1 MARKKKQRKTNPKT
15 LATDERHIT
24 AYRLRM
30 AGAKLQDIADALDY
44 KNAKGAQKA
53 ILAGQRKLHI
63 DPALNS
69 KALNQDR
76 LEVLLQSLWSSAG
89 KGALGSTDRVIKI
102 VQELNKMDGN
112 YEPMKIAPTDPT
124 GTKEYGADTRSDLIS
139 KLLPGIAAAGTI
151 GATEEADD

>member
-1 MARKKKQRKTNPKT
+1 MVKRKKKRTNKTM
-15 LATDERHIT
+15 LEADEKHMM

-30 AGAKLQDIADALDY
+30 AGAKLKDIADTLDY
-44 KNAKGAQKA
+44 KTRSGAQKA

-76 LEVLLQSLWSSAG
+76 LEELLQGLWSSAG
-89 KGALGSTDRVIKI
+89 RGALGSTDRVIKI

-112 YEPMKIAPTDPT
+112 YEPLKIAPTDPT
-124 GTKEYGADTRSDLIS
+124 GTKEFGADTRSDLIS
-139 KLLPGIAAAGTI
+139 KLLPGIAAEGTD
-151 GATEEADD
+151 GEAEEAND